1 MKIREATEKETKFY
15 NIFIGT
21 SFVLLSIFFAI
32 LSTITPMFSNG
43 FILCV
48 IVSAI
53 FMIAYILFIL
63 LLDII
68 KNQKKILSKFD

>member
-15 NIFIGT
+15 NIFMGA
-21 SFVLLSIFFAI
+21 SFALISVCFAM
-32 LSTITPMFSNG
+32 LSTITPMFSNV

-53 FMIAYILFIL
+53 FMIAFILFTL